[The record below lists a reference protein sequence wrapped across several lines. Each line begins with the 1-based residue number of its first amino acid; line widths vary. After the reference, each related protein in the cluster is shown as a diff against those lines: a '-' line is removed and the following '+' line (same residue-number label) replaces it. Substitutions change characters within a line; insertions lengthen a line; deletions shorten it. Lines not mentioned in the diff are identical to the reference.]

1 LSFREKVKNLR
12 NIHKKILFPL
22 LLILAFLQANKGHE
36 EEGKVFLLKDV
47 PFIEQK
53 PDFCGEA
60 CIAAWLGRL
69 GCPISQDQVF
79 NLSGVDPHLG
89 RGCVTSEMKT
99 ALEQLGFNPG
109 PVWFKVD
116 AKHPE
121 KEMNTLWMALL
132 DDLKKGIPS
141 IVCMHYDDA
150 PDTTEHFRLILGYD
164 PSKDTVVYHEPAKS
178 NGSYKSMDL
187 RTFLKLWPLKYSGD
201 EWTIVRMRLEGGA
214 VPPVPEEKGF
224 TSADFAQRVMQ
235 LKKRLPKGFS
245 FLIQKPFIVTGDE
258 SREDLE
264 QRGQDTV
271 RWFTEQIQKKYFP
284 RDPPLIYEIWLFR
297 DNASYRKYTREV
309 FHDDPDTPY
318 GYCSSEHSALI
329 MNIATGGGTLCHEI
343 VHAFM
348 PSNFPDCPS
357 WFNEGLGSL
366 YEQCG
371 TNNGAVA
378 GLTNW
383 RLKGLKDEIRRASLP
398 SFETL
403 CGTSSSQFYNM
414 RKGDNYAQARYLLY
428 YLQEKGLLEKYYTDF
443 RTNVKGDP
451 TGYKTLQLV
460 LSEKDMKSFQA
471 RWEKWVLTLRF
482 P

>member
-1 LSFREKVKNLR
+1 MLNFLKTIKLPLFLILTLLPATTGYGEEQ
-12 NIHKKILFPL
+12 KIL
-22 LLILAFLQANKGHE
+22 LIR
-36 EEGKVFLLKDV
+36 DV
-47 PFIEQK
+47 PFIKQK

-60 CIAAWLGRL
+60 CIASWLSRQGRAV
-69 GCPISQDQVF
+69 SQDYIF

-99 ALEQLGFNPG
+99 ALELLGFKPG
-109 PVWFKVD
+109 PVWFNLN
-116 AKHPE
+116 AKSPE
-121 KEMNTLWMALL
+121 KEINALWLALTE
-132 DDLKKGIPS
+132 DLKKGIPS

-164 PSKDTVVYHEPAKS
+164 PSTDKLIYHEPAES
-178 NGSYKSMDL
+178 DGGYRRMA
-187 RTFLKLWPLKYSGD
+187 RARFLKLWPLKYSGD
-201 EWTIVRMRLEGGA
+201 EWTVIRMRLEGGA

-224 TSADFAQRVMQ
+224 TSADFAQRAMQ
-235 LKKRLPKGFS
+235 LKKRLPKSFS
-245 FLIQKPFIVTGDE
+245 YLIQKPFIVTGDE

-264 QRGQDTV
+264 QRAQYTV
-271 RWFTEQIQKKYFP
+271 KWFTEQIQKKYFP

-309 FHDDPDTPY
+309 FHDNPDTPF

-343 VHAFM
+343 VHAFI

-371 TNNGAVA
+371 TRNGEVA
-378 GLTNW
+378 GLANW
-383 RLKGLKDEIRRASLP
+383 RLKGLKDEIRRGSLP

-403 CGTSSSQFYNM
+403 CGTSSFQFYNM
-414 RKGDNYAQARYLLY
+414 KKGNNYAQARYLLY
-428 YLQEKGLLEKYYTDF
+428 YLQEKGLLEKFYNDF
-443 RTNVKGDP
+443 RTNVKWDSG
-451 TGYKTLQLV
+451 GFKTLQLV
-460 LSEKDMKSFQA
+460 LSEKDMKSFQD
-471 RWEKWVLTLRF
+471 RWEKWVLTLIF